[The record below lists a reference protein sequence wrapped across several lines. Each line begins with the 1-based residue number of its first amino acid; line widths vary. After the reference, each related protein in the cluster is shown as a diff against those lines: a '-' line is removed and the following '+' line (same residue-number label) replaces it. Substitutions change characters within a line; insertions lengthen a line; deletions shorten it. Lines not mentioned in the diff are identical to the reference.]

1 MSVLKHDGIIT
12 IATGNSRRSANWK
25 NKEMLW
31 SEFVDKLGRV
41 TRTQETQAEYA
52 RMPKDERDS
61 AKDVGGFVG
70 GTLKG
75 GRRKIDAITQRRLIT
90 LDMDSIAAGEDPWP
104 TVTLILGCAAVLY
117 STHSHTPKAPRLRL
131 VIPLSRPVSPEEYE
145 AIARRIAGDIGI
157 DMCDDTTYEPHRLMY
172 WASASSDAEFRYE
185 VQDGPWLDADEQ
197 LKRYADWQDPTQW
210 PVSSRKAGTMRRLA
224 EKQGDPTA
232 KDGIVGAFCRMYSI
246 EDAIDAFLSDTYK
259 KGEGGRYTYTG
270 GSTSGGLVIYDDGKF
285 EYSHHS
291 TAALSCQAGKISR
304 ILQIKICA
312 RLLTTGRTPAIMLVS
327 TLTQGVKVSK
337 NTKTDSFHPRIL
349 ERGLFLCPNTI

>member
-1 MSVLKHDGIIT
+1 MKYDGMIT
-12 IATGNSRRSANWK
+12 IATGNSRRSTNWK

-75 GRRKIDAITQRRLIT
+75 GRRKIGAVTQRRLIT

-172 WASASSDAEFRYE
+172 WASASADAEFRYE

-210 PVSSRKAGTMRRLA
+210 PVSSRKTGTMRRLA

-232 KDGIVGAFCRMYSI
+232 KDGIVGAFCRIYSI
-246 EDAIDAFLSDTYK
+246 EDAIDTFYLIHIKRVMAAVTLI
-259 KGEGGRYTYTG
+259 R
-270 GSTSGGLVIYDDGKF
+270 
-285 EYSHHS
+285 
-291 TAALSCQAGKISR
+291 AALLPADLLSMTTVSLRIATTAQTLFAANCVMLLTLYAYTFLARTTRTSR
-304 ILQIKICA
+304 QILRQQICLHIKICVSGLKQIVL
-312 RLLTTGRTPAIMLVS
+312 RL
-327 TLTQGVKVSK
+327 
-337 NTKTDSFHPRIL
+337 
-349 ERGLFLCPNTI
+349 